1 MQTSTT
7 LTIADDSGFLGIVNA
22 GKYNS
27 FVSEDWQLPQL
38 LNHFVDEMNNDNLI
52 LWSTGSENVWTVNFL
67 SNPSDKKSF
76 RDFYKTMEVTS
87 GKIFLTNYDDLS
99 MAAQY
104 VDEKIPAKHNADL
117 SITLDKGRYKFQV
130 RQLFNP
136 DDYNFQPKGQ
146 INFEVV
152 VQADKLKTVQ
162 QVDKVFWLTE

>member
-1 MQTSTT
+1 MQFSTT
-7 LTIADDSGFLGIVNA
+7 LTITDDSGFIEIVNPE
-22 GKYNS
+22 KYSS
-27 FVSEDWQLPQL
+27 FVGEDWQLPQL
-38 LNHFVDEMNNDNLI
+38 LKRFVDEMNNDNLI

-76 RDFYKTMEVTS
+76 RSFYKTIEVTS

-117 SITLDKGRYKFQV
+117 SINLDNGRYKLQV
-130 RQLFNP
+130 RQLFNR
-136 DDYNFQPKGQ
+136 DDYNYEPEGQ

-152 VQADKLKTVQ
+152 VQVDTFKTVQ
-162 QVDKVFWLTE
+162 QVDSVFWLTE